1 VHAHRKPFHNERTK
15 IIVLGMSA
23 SSCKDAKHHQQ
34 YSQGFTQSFVP
45 APKLKLPQPSL
56 TATQALAQT
65 LSSPRNKAALNMAGR
80 ALSPQHLGDPFP
92 KAWKPPHSALLPPHR
107 NTLTAAA
114 RGILGAC
121 NGRDLFQLCK
131 SEIKMG
137 TQNYVDWKR
146 HVGKTY
152 GSSILTWSDR
162 EPGP

>member
-65 LSSPRNKAALNMAGR
+65 LSSPRNKAALSMAGR
-80 ALSPQHLGDPFP
+80 ALSPQHSGDPFP

-121 NGRDLFQLCK
+121 NGRLIPALQ
-131 SEIKMG
+131 
-137 TQNYVDWKR
+137 V
-146 HVGKTY
+146 
-152 GSSILTWSDR
+152 
-162 EPGP
+162 